1 MIMPDTVLTKFPP
14 LQERKHPA
22 LAGLIGVL
30 TGGIGLAVYF
40 KSLRDLLPVELAGG
54 LVMAGSLVAA
64 TNRCTLP
71 KSFFR
76 SSAASTGSSGR
87 GARIAAGQHR
97 PRRRPSASEWLADL
111 WLPRSETR

>member
-64 TNRCTLP
+64 TNPMHVAEIVFPIVGGLYGFLRA
-71 KSFFR
+71 R
-76 SSAASTGSSGR
+76 GSN
-87 GARIAAGQHR
+87 
-97 PRRRPSASEWLADL
+97 RRRATPPTTPAVSVGMAG
-111 WLPRSETR
+111 